1 MVRAAALGLV
11 VVFTSASA
19 SADCLTL
26 KEARDHWPDERL
38 VWRTENHCWMP
49 KRLSGNPR
57 WRTPKLEPGPKVMP
71 AGQIETKATPEERQ
85 EPTIL
90 YPLVV
95 YNQANILEEQPLVMR
110 QPWLSPEFMHEWPIL
125 IDIDRPFR
133 AWDRRVGH

>member
-1 MVRAAALGLV
+1 MAALILAP
-11 VVFTSASA
+11 TWAH
-19 SADCLTL
+19 ADCLTL

-49 KRLSGNPR
+49 KRLSGNPH
-57 WRTPKLEPGPKVMP
+57 WRTPKLEPGPKVIP

-133 AWDRRVGH
+133 AWDKRIGQ